1 MGNAFAYS
9 LKWYIRRMIDD
20 WCFYFRSWFR
30 LVNRDS
36 VLSCKWKN
44 WIMKKLIIISLVIM
58 FVAVAAHGVYLS
70 KTVNSLS
77 NIVLAN
83 VEALAFR
90 EDDSKGVGTILTH
103 DLGKG
108 TKCEN
113 GILYSVYKYSIDCFG
128 EGTLPCQSGTYESF
142 SPMGKCYEV

>member
-1 MGNAFAYS
+1 
-9 LKWYIRRMIDD
+9 
-20 WCFYFRSWFR
+20 
-30 LVNRDS
+30 
-36 VLSCKWKN
+36 
-44 WIMKKLIIISLVIM
+44 MKKLIIISLVIK

-90 EDDSKGVGTILTH
+90 EDDSKGVGLY
-103 DLGKG
+103 LRMFGKG

-142 SPMGKCYEV
+142 SPMGNVMKSNLGWT

>member
-1 MGNAFAYS
+1 
-9 LKWYIRRMIDD
+9 
-20 WCFYFRSWFR
+20 
-30 LVNRDS
+30 
-36 VLSCKWKN
+36 
-44 WIMKKLIIISLVIM
+44 M

-108 TKCEN
+108 T
-113 GILYSVYKYSIDCFG
+113 
-128 EGTLPCQSGTYESF
+128 LPCQSGTYESF

>member
-1 MGNAFAYS
+1 
-9 LKWYIRRMIDD
+9 
-20 WCFYFRSWFR
+20 
-30 LVNRDS
+30 
-36 VLSCKWKN
+36 
-44 WIMKKLIIISLVIM
+44 M

-113 GILYSVYKYSIDCFG
+113 GILYIVLVKGHCHANQ
-128 EGTLPCQSGTYESF
+128 EHM
-142 SPMGKCYEV
+142 SPFLQWENVMKSNLG

>member
-20 WCFYFRSWFR
+20 WCFYFRSWFT

-44 WIMKKLIIISLVIM
+44 WIMKKLII
-58 FVAVAAHGVYLS
+58 
-70 KTVNSLS
+70 NSLS

>member
-1 MGNAFAYS
+1 
-9 LKWYIRRMIDD
+9 
-20 WCFYFRSWFR
+20 
-30 LVNRDS
+30 
-36 VLSCKWKN
+36 
-44 WIMKKLIIISLVIM
+44 MKKMILCS
-58 FVAVAAHGVYLS
+58 FAVASVIGTYLLNES
-70 KTVNSLS
+70 TTYESPCL
-77 NIVLAN
+77 LAN

>member
-1 MGNAFAYS
+1 
-9 LKWYIRRMIDD
+9 
-20 WCFYFRSWFR
+20 
-30 LVNRDS
+30 
-36 VLSCKWKN
+36 
-44 WIMKKLIIISLVIM
+44 M

-108 TKCEN
+108 TKC
-113 GILYSVYKYSIDCFG
+113 
-128 EGTLPCQSGTYESF
+128 
-142 SPMGKCYEV
+142 

>member
-1 MGNAFAYS
+1 
-9 LKWYIRRMIDD
+9 
-20 WCFYFRSWFR
+20 
-30 LVNRDS
+30 
-36 VLSCKWKN
+36 
-44 WIMKKLIIISLVIM
+44 M

-128 EGTLPCQSGTYESF
+128 EKGHCHANQEHM
-142 SPMGKCYEV
+142 SPFLQWENVMKSNLG

>member
-1 MGNAFAYS
+1 MKQKAFCIIGAIAAGVFAFAV
-9 LKWYIRRMIDD
+9 
-20 WCFYFRSWFR
+20 YFSAEK
-30 LVNRDS
+30 S
-36 VLSCKWKN
+36 
-44 WIMKKLIIISLVIM
+44 IITNEL
-58 FVAVAAHGVYLS
+58 L
-70 KTVNSLS
+70 
-77 NIVLAN
+77 LAN

-142 SPMGKCYEV
+142 SPMKSNLG

>member
-20 WCFYFRSWFR
+20 WCFYFRSWFT

-108 TKCEN
+108 
-113 GILYSVYKYSIDCFG
+113 YSIDCFG

>member
-1 MGNAFAYS
+1 
-9 LKWYIRRMIDD
+9 
-20 WCFYFRSWFR
+20 
-30 LVNRDS
+30 
-36 VLSCKWKN
+36 
-44 WIMKKLIIISLVIM
+44 M

-128 EGTLPCQSGTYESF
+128 EGTLQEHM
-142 SPMGKCYEV
+142 SPFLQWENVMKSNLG

>member
-1 MGNAFAYS
+1 
-9 LKWYIRRMIDD
+9 
-20 WCFYFRSWFR
+20 
-30 LVNRDS
+30 
-36 VLSCKWKN
+36 
-44 WIMKKLIIISLVIM
+44 MKKLNNEKLIIISLVIM

-108 TKCEN
+108 TKCEM
-113 GILYSVYKYSIDCFG
+113 VYFIVYISIVLIVLVKGHCHANQ
-128 EGTLPCQSGTYESF
+128 EHM
-142 SPMGKCYEV
+142 SPFLQWENVMKSNLG

>member
-1 MGNAFAYS
+1 
-9 LKWYIRRMIDD
+9 
-20 WCFYFRSWFR
+20 
-30 LVNRDS
+30 
-36 VLSCKWKN
+36 
-44 WIMKKLIIISLVIM
+44 M

-103 DLGKG
+103 DLG
-108 TKCEN
+108 
-113 GILYSVYKYSIDCFG
+113 SFG

>member
-20 WCFYFRSWFR
+20 WCFYFRSWFT

-83 VEALAFR
+83 
-90 EDDSKGVGTILTH
+90 VGTILTH

>member
-1 MGNAFAYS
+1 
-9 LKWYIRRMIDD
+9 
-20 WCFYFRSWFR
+20 
-30 LVNRDS
+30 
-36 VLSCKWKN
+36 
-44 WIMKKLIIISLVIM
+44 M

-113 GILYSVYKYSIDCFG
+113 GILYSVLLIVLVKGHCHANQ
-128 EGTLPCQSGTYESF
+128 EHM
-142 SPMGKCYEV
+142 SPFLQWENVMKSNLG

>member
-1 MGNAFAYS
+1 
-9 LKWYIRRMIDD
+9 
-20 WCFYFRSWFR
+20 
-30 LVNRDS
+30 
-36 VLSCKWKN
+36 
-44 WIMKKLIIISLVIM
+44 MKKLNNEKINNNIFSYNVCCSCSSWSL
-58 FVAVAAHGVYLS
+58 S
-70 KTVNSLS
+70 VNSLS

-128 EGTLPCQSGTYESF
+128 EGTLPCQSGTYTL
-142 SPMGKCYEV
+142 PP

>member
-1 MGNAFAYS
+1 
-9 LKWYIRRMIDD
+9 
-20 WCFYFRSWFR
+20 
-30 LVNRDS
+30 
-36 VLSCKWKN
+36 
-44 WIMKKLIIISLVIM
+44 M

-103 DLGKG
+103 DLVIGFNFSVCKICC
-108 TKCEN
+108 KCDAVV
-113 GILYSVYKYSIDCFG
+113 LMLF
-128 EGTLPCQSGTYESF
+128 L
-142 SPMGKCYEV
+142 

>member
-1 MGNAFAYS
+1 
-9 LKWYIRRMIDD
+9 
-20 WCFYFRSWFR
+20 
-30 LVNRDS
+30 
-36 VLSCKWKN
+36 
-44 WIMKKLIIISLVIM
+44 M

-103 DLGKG
+103 DLENAKMVYFIVYISIVLIVLVKG
-108 TKCEN
+108 HCHANQEHMSPFLQWEN
-113 GILYSVYKYSIDCFG
+113 VMKSNLG
-128 EGTLPCQSGTYESF
+128 
-142 SPMGKCYEV
+142 